1 MTGMVVALEPFG
13 TQTVAR
19 LDDAPQDL
27 PGLGENCL
35 VDLTPLPAGTVRQR
49 GESLMERLGAH
60 QYVRSGIDRALEA
73 APGAEP
79 APLYFRVIAE
89 AADDLPWEW
98 LYVHGTGFCSLD
110 ARWPVARIA
119 RRRRVVTP
127 REFVPPLHLVAVLA
141 AAGRPGLTQ
150 YSHLVAAVASDDGR
164 AVDARLEVITG
175 DPDVLDRAR
184 ADDSGLVTATP
195 LPPTNAGLANAI
207 QDAEP
212 DVLHVLCHGGI
223 DDTGVASLAFATLA
237 DFDQPAGQGGVW
249 MALSQ
254 LSHSVRQANPWLV
267 VLNACGTADASAGRA
282 LAHELAAEGVP
293 AVVGMRRLVDILNA
307 DRFSQALY
315 PSVMA
320 TVRRAVDPEGPPGA
334 RVLDWAGALTAPR
347 AALAGGHPDT
357 EEAWGDPVL
366 YLQVDA
372 LRVTPV
378 PAQQAIGTLSEV
390 QAHIDVW
397 EGVVASMDPMETEP
411 AVLAEAVQRLADLR
425 AALAMLQGR

>member
-13 TQTVAR
+13 TETVAR

-35 VDLTPLPAGTVRQR
+35 VDLTPLPPGTVRQR
-49 GESLMERLGAH
+49 GESLMARLGAH
-60 QYVRSGIDRALEA
+60 EYVRGGIARVLEA

-79 APLYFRVIAE
+79 APLYFRVIAD

-98 LYVHGTGFCSLD
+98 LYARGTGFCSLD

-119 RRRRVVTP
+119 RRRRPVTP
-127 REFVPPLHLVAVLA
+127 REFAPPLQVVAVLA
-141 AAGRPGLTQ
+141 AAGQTGRPQ
-150 YSHLVAAVASDDGR
+150 YDHLRAAVTSDDGR
-164 AVDARLEVITG
+164 AVDARLTVVTG
-175 DPDVLDRAR
+175 DPDVLEAAR
-184 ADDSGLVTATP
+184 DDDSGRVEALPV
-195 LPPTNAGLANAI
+195 PPTTPGLTAAI
-207 QDAEP
+207 EAAEP

-223 DDTGVASLAFATLA
+223 DDTGVSSLAFATLA
-237 DFDQPAGQGGVW
+237 DFDQPPGQGGVW

-254 LSHSVRQANPWLV
+254 LSASIRQVNPWLV

-282 LAHELAAEGVP
+282 LAHELADQGVP

-307 DRFSQALY
+307 DRFSEALY

-320 TVRRAVDPEGPPGA
+320 TVRRVTDPDGPPGA
-334 RVLDWAGALTAPR
+334 RALDWAGALTAPR
-347 AALAGGHPDT
+347 AALAGRDPDT

-366 YLQVDA
+366 YIQQEPL
-372 LRVTPV
+372 LVTPV
-378 PAQQAIGTLSEV
+378 PAQHPVGTVSEI

-397 EGVVASMDPMETEP
+397 EGVVASLDPADTAP
-411 AVLAEAVQRLADLR
+411 AVYAEAVQRLAELR
-425 AALAMLQGR
+425 ASLARLQGG